1 MSDNAPKKQT
11 KAHLRDAVELS
22 RRLQI
27 NIRTSSSFYTLLVP
41 KIYSPPPHLLT
52 AVHLNTHREKTYKN
66 SDTLTNSIDPL
77 GFPLKQSEPFNL
89 RDVCFVNKTE
99 HKGRP
104 TVLAE
109 TVKLEFRRTISY
121 PRRKNPHRKT
131 RSRRRI
137 NRCTAKN
144 TP

>member
-89 RDVCFVNKTE
+89 RDQFGLRTLGSEIKESIDVQQKIHRDVFLHYRTRPRVN
-99 HKGRP
+99 
-104 TVLAE
+104 
-109 TVKLEFRRTISY
+109 
-121 PRRKNPHRKT
+121 
-131 RSRRRI
+131 
-137 NRCTAKN
+137 
-144 TP
+144 